1 MGRKEKW
8 NKDLGGHISYSD
20 YWYDVPDGKYLIS
33 GSYDSKIK
41 IFDVNNNFELM
52 GELEH
57 TDRVVSCI
65 WHPEIPLII
74 STSADKTARVWI
86 PQKI

>member
-1 MGRKEKW
+1 
-8 NKDLGGHISYSD
+8 
-20 YWYDVPDGKYLIS
+20 
-33 GSYDSKIK
+33 
-41 IFDVNNNFELM
+41 M

-65 WHPEIPLII
+65 WHPEIPLIV

-86 PQKI
+86 PQKY